1 MKIDLNDLPIG
12 IAETSKDWTI
22 LKSGKIYREVF
33 KISDKYKYTVM
44 IISMPI
50 YNILIYHDK
59 FYQSFLTNIE
69 KVTEVGFFCGYKIYL
84 DLGLEENIIQLSYD
98 YHEKRD
104 NLLDNLLDN
113 KEIKKDLKI
122 KVLNC

>member
-1 MKIDLNDLPIG
+1 MTIDLNDLPIG

-69 KVTEVGFFCGYKIYL
+69 RVTEVGFFCGYKIYL

-98 YHEKRD
+98 YQEKRE
-104 NLLDNLLDN
+104 NVLDNLLDN